1 MDGNEANDHKEV
13 TIMGFTVTRTKKL
26 WLAAVF
32 TVLVS
37 GIVTSSLGLSGGTTQ
52 MSAESER
59 DYTGV
64 FVSKLPLDEQLK
76 VARCVE
82 LSAVVNWGEGGP
94 GQSIEVA
101 EAFLMGYPY
110 SGYLAYLEEK
120 YGKYRPV
127 SPGERERNAVAFL
140 TQHKVDEPRALG
152 LYRREIWFYTASGT
166 FQINILLDEQGAV
179 RESSVSFLGKED
191 PFFLRVDW

>member
-1 MDGNEANDHKEV
+1 MSTSLK
-13 TIMGFTVTRTKKL
+13 RTKRL
-26 WLAAVF
+26 WSVIAIFAVSLCVV
-32 TVLVS
+32 VLSLFVS
-37 GIVTSSLGLSGGTTQ
+37 PGRTHQIPETT
-52 MSAESER
+52 ETEK

-191 PFFLRVDW
+191 PFFRRVDW